1 MLDAGGVLVI
11 FWGHSYFQFP
21 KDEKCYFGGFLGV
34 SLRAQAGV
42 GRAAPG
48 GKACASRGRCHATKC
63 LLRRQTESQRDPVHP
78 GIWCGSDG

>member
-21 KDEKCYFGGFLGV
+21 KDEKCYFSGALF
-34 SLRAQAGV
+34 SLRAQAMV
-42 GRAAPG
+42 ARVAPG
-48 GKACASRGRCHATKC
+48 GKSCACPGRSHATKG